1 MVSISRYIYL
11 QTLSI
16 QIQTDHNP
24 VPGTAIPKITTQ
36 FNSLQDIGWYGS
48 GYLLTLMALQPL
60 YGRIY
65 AYFKIKWVFLT
76 ALLIFEIGS
85 TICATSPNSKIF
97 ITGRAISGCGA
108 AGIMSGAL
116 TIGNFIVAIDRRP
129 VYMSIIMTV
138 YGVAAIIGPTLGGV
152 LTDSLTWRWC
162 FWINLR
168 KSFCS
173 VSIRAATK
181 SYSNWHPC
189 CHNSWTPA

>member
-1 MVSISRYIYL
+1 
-11 QTLSI
+11 
-16 QIQTDHNP
+16 
-24 VPGTAIPKITTQ
+24 
-36 FNSLQDIGWYGS
+36 
-48 GYLLTLMALQPL
+48 MALQPL

-65 AYFKIKWVFLT
+65 AYFNIKWVFLT

-85 TICATSPNSKIF
+85 TICATSPSSKVF

-129 VYMSIIMTV
+129 VYMSIVMTV
-138 YGVAAIIGPTLGGV
+138 YGIAAIVGPTLGGV

-173 VSIRAATK
+173 VSNRTATK
-181 SYSNWHPC
+181 SHSNWCPRC
-189 CHNSWTPA
+189 DNPWTPA